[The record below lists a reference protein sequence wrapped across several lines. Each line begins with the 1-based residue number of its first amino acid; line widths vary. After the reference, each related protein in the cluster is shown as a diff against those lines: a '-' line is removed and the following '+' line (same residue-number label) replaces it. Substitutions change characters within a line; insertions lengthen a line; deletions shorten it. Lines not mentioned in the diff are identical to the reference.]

1 MVRTLANESLRLIN
15 GGKNDGEPATVAEI
29 AALQFDGVKELAQL
43 SEKQRDKNLTGL
55 IQSVY
60 AAAQIAGAIVTHDKA
75 KLIEVVSEQYD
86 TFGPALM
93 ELADARA
100 NAQATLE
107 IIRSGEA
114 RLAVALA
121 VIEGDDE

>member
-1 MVRTLANESLRLIN
+1 MVHTLANERLRVID
-15 GGKNDGEPATVAEI
+15 GGKNDGKPATVAEI
-29 AALQFDGVKELAQL
+29 AALQFDGVKEIAQL
-43 SEKQRDKNLTGL
+43 SERQRSKNLTGL

-75 KLIEVVSEQYD
+75 KLIEVVREEYD

-93 ELADARA
+93 DLADAGA
-100 NAQATLE
+100 NAQAILE
-107 IIRSGEA
+107 VIRSGET